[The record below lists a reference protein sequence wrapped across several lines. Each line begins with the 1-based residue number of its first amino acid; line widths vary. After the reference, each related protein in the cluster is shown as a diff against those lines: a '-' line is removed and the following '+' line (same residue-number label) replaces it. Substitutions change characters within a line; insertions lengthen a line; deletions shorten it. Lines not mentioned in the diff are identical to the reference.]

1 MYGETLHHYLHFT
14 GDDYRKPE
22 GTTIHTYPSLKS
34 ASDRDALTAALLDGR
49 LSTVATD
56 EYTTHKDIKLAGQT
70 VETVCGGHNGIETR
84 VPVAYTK
91 LVHERGM
98 SLERFADVIATNA
111 VKILGHYPQKGRFCP
126 GATRTSSCST
136 PSSGKMIALEELHA
150 DSDCSIWDG
159 FACAGY
165 PVMTVLRGKVVV
177 ERGKLFGSLSD
188 GRWLPRRVDSR
199 VLSAPAV

>member
-1 MYGETLHHYLHFT
+1 
-14 GDDYRKPE
+14 
-22 GTTIHTYPSLKS
+22 
-34 ASDRDALTAALLDGR
+34 
-49 LSTVATD
+49 
-56 EYTTHKDIKLAGQT
+56 
-70 VETVCGGHNGIETR
+70 
-84 VPVAYTK
+84 
-91 LVHERGM
+91 
-98 SLERFADVIATNA
+98 
-111 VKILGHYPQKGRFCP
+111 
-126 GATRTSSCST
+126 
-136 PSSGKMIALEELHA
+136 MIALEELHA

>member
-1 MYGETLHHYLHFT
+1 
-14 GDDYRKPE
+14 
-22 GTTIHTYPSLKS
+22 
-34 ASDRDALTAALLDGR
+34 
-49 LSTVATD
+49 
-56 EYTTHKDIKLAGQT
+56 
-70 VETVCGGHNGIETR
+70 
-84 VPVAYTK
+84 
-91 LVHERGM
+91 M

-111 VKILGHYPQKGRFCP
+111 VKILGHYPQKGAILP

-136 PSSGKMIALEELHA
+136 PSSRKMIALEELHA